1 MTDSQNEQDRLFD
14 GVECELQRLK
24 ENGLTTRLFA
34 YNPAPD
40 APFREFNLAIAVS
53 DHRDNSG
60 CREIIRIGS
69 YCLVPEVLGRLRA
82 IYPDGLFAYELS
94 HLLFALQEFCPDL
107 SATDFNVFPGAVDGN
122 SKRVDELHADST
134 L

>member
-24 ENGLTTRLFA
+24 ENGLTPRLFA

-53 DHRDNSG
+53 DHHDSSG
-60 CREIIRIGS
+60 CMEIIRIGS
-69 YCLVPEVLGRLRA
+69 YCPCTGGSGTPESDIPRRIIRL
-82 IYPDGLFAYELS
+82 
-94 HLLFALQEFCPDL
+94 
-107 SATDFNVFPGAVDGN
+107 
-122 SKRVDELHADST
+122 
-134 L
+134 